1 MVLDAL
7 DAASR
12 VFGSQAALDHFN
24 VFEFVAGRVR
34 LVEAANG
41 LHRDIAL
48 ARFLGERFAP
58 AVEILNAGVQLL
70 AGGAREPDG
79 GVNVNVLPV
88 RVHHEHI
95 FVSRELLGERRPRR
109 VHEGFLVGAWLG
121 AQNHM
126 GEVARAARSH
136 RRLPGFGELQ
146 IRVEVGGLG
155 SIGVA
160 RKLREEP
167 ICCGDDRRARVG
179 LCMQLAGFGQRGQL
193 TKGAVRSV
201 RPDGLR
207 KIRVAAERLLD
218 LVVKPIKGFRIGVNA
233 LPFAVFVVTG
243 TGCDGDELNRGRG
256 VAFLDPP
263 RETMAFEGVGER
275 RARLVFRNLAV
286 EGDVET
292 EHVVGGLAR
301 VLFAPVGGEIGDGFL
316 AGDEAPVFALERQF
330 SLVALVVHQR
340 RGAHGTGA
348 VAREF
353 DDGGL

>member
-1 MVLDAL
+1 MNLMVLDAL

-70 AGGAREPDG
+70 ASGAREPDG
-79 GVNVNVLPV
+79 GVNVNVLAV

-126 GEVARAARSH
+126 GKIPRAARSH
-136 RRLPGFGELQ
+136 RRVPGFGELQ

-155 SIGVA
+155 AIGVA
-160 RKLREEP
+160 RKPREEP
-167 ICCGDDRRARVG
+167 LCFGDDRRARVG
-179 LCMQLAGFGQRGQL
+179 LRMQLAGFRQRGQL
-193 TKGAVRSV
+193 TRAPSV
-201 RPDGLR
+201 PCAQTGFEKLKSRP
-207 KIRVAAERLLD
+207 
-218 LVVKPIKGFRIGVNA
+218 NA
-233 LPFAVFVVTG
+233 SSIL
-243 TGCDGDELNRGRG
+243 
-256 VAFLDPP
+256 
-263 RETMAFEGVGER
+263 
-275 RARLVFRNLAV
+275 
-286 EGDVET
+286 
-292 EHVVGGLAR
+292 
-301 VLFAPVGGEIGDGFL
+301 
-316 AGDEAPVFALERQF
+316 
-330 SLVALVVHQR
+330 S
-340 RGAHGTGA
+340 
-348 VAREF
+348 
-353 DDGGL
+353 